1 MQPDRDDGAVESDLI
16 RRVVAA
22 DDHAAFARLVR
33 MHQSPVRQ
41 FLRRLCRQDVEL
53 AEDLAQDTFWKAY
66 RHLRSYRGEGRFLSW
81 LFKIAFQ
88 LFVTQ
93 ERRRKKVEFTELTLD
108 PVADTIE
115 GEQVV
120 LSRTVDQ
127 LVGRLRDEERAAVL
141 LHYRHDLTQQEI
153 AAALGQPLGTIK
165 SLIRRARE
173 KMKQYYD
180 SSSKE
185 LSCEKSPLETK
196 SG

>member
-1 MQPDRDDGAVESDLI
+1 MQPDRDDGAVERGLI
-16 RRVVAA
+16 RRVVAT

-41 FLRRLCRQDVEL
+41 FLRRLCRQDVER

-66 RHLRSYRGEGRFLSW
+66 RYLRSYRGEGRLLSW
-81 LFKIAFQ
+81 LFKIAYQ

-93 ERRRKKVEFTELTLD
+93 ERRNRKVEFTELSVD
-108 PVADTIE
+108 PVAEIVE

-120 LSRTVDQ
+120 LRSTVDR
-127 LVGRLRDEERAAVL
+127 LLGRLRDEEKAAIL
-141 LHYRHDLTQQEI
+141 LHYRHDLTQQEV
-153 AAALGQPLGTIK
+153 AAALGQPLGTVK

-173 KMKQYYD
+173 KMKQHYD
-180 SSSKE
+180 SRSKE
-185 LSCEKSPLETK
+185 PSCEKNSLETK

>member
-93 ERRRKKVEFTELTLD
+93 ERRRKKVEFTELTMD
-108 PVADTIE
+108 PAADTIE

-120 LSRTVDQ
+120 LSRTVDR
-127 LVGRLRDEERAAVL
+127 LVGRLRDEEKAAVL

-153 AAALGQPLGTIK
+153 AAALGQPLGTVK

-173 KMKQYYD
+173 KMKQHYD
-180 SSSKE
+180 SRSE
-185 LSCEKSPLETK
+185 EPSCEKNSLETK

>member
-1 MQPDRDDGAVESDLI
+1 MQPDRDDGAVENGLI

-41 FLRRLCRQDVEL
+41 FLRRLCRQDVER

-81 LFKIAFQ
+81 LFRIAYQ
-88 LFVTQ
+88 LFVTE
-93 ERRRKKVEFTELTLD
+93 ERRRKKVEFTELAVD
-108 PVADTIE
+108 PAADTVE

-120 LSRTVDQ
+120 LNHTVDQ
-127 LVGRLRDEERAAVL
+127 LLGRLRDEEKAAVL
-141 LHYRHDLTQQEI
+141 LHYRHGLTQQEI
-153 AAALGQPLGTIK
+153 AAALGQPLGTVK

-173 KMKQYYD
+173 KMKQHYD
-180 SSSKE
+180 SRSE
-185 LSCEKSPLETK
+185 EASCEKSPLKTN

>member
-1 MQPDRDDGAVESDLI
+1 MQSGRDDGAIESGLI

-93 ERRRKKVEFTELTLD
+93 ERRRKKVEFTELAVD
-108 PVADTIE
+108 PAADIVE

-120 LSRTVDQ
+120 LNRTVDQ
-127 LVGRLRDEERAAVL
+127 LLGRLRDEEKAAVL
-141 LHYRHDLTQQEI
+141 LHYRHGLTQQEI
-153 AAALGQPLGTIK
+153 AAALGQPLGTVK

-173 KMKQYYD
+173 KMKQHYD
-180 SSSKE
+180 SRSE
-185 LSCEKSPLETK
+185 EPSCEKSALKTN

>member
-1 MQPDRDDGAVESDLI
+1 MRLDSDDRAVESGLI
-16 RRVVAA
+16 RRVVAS

-41 FLRRLCRQDVEL
+41 FLRRLCRQDVER

-81 LFKIAFQ
+81 LFKIAYQ

-93 ERRRKKVEFTELTLD
+93 ERRRKKVEFTELPVD
-108 PVADTIE
+108 PAADIVE

-120 LSRTVDQ
+120 LNRTVDQ
-127 LVGRLRDEERAAVL
+127 LLGRLRDEEKAAVL
-141 LHYRHDLTQQEI
+141 LHYRHGLTQQEI
-153 AAALGQPLGTIK
+153 AAALGQPLGTVK

-173 KMKQYYD
+173 KMKQHYD
-180 SSSKE
+180 SRSE
-185 LSCEKSPLETK
+185 EPSCEKSPLQTN

>member
-1 MQPDRDDGAVESDLI
+1 MQPDSDDRAIESGLI

-41 FLRRLCRQDVEL
+41 FLRRLCRRDVER

-66 RHLRSYRGEGRFLSW
+66 RHLRTYRGEGRFLSW
-81 LFKIAFQ
+81 LFKIAYQ
-88 LFVTQ
+88 LFVTE
-93 ERRRKKVEFTELTLD
+93 ERRRRKVEFTELTVD
-108 PVADTIE
+108 PAADIVE

-120 LSRTVDQ
+120 LIRTVDR
-127 LVGRLRDEERAAVL
+127 LLGRLRDEERAAVL

-153 AAALGQPLGTIK
+153 AAALGQPLGTVK

-173 KMKQYYD
+173 KMRQHYD
-180 SSSKE
+180 SRSEESP
-185 LSCEKSPLETK
+185 CEKRPLETK